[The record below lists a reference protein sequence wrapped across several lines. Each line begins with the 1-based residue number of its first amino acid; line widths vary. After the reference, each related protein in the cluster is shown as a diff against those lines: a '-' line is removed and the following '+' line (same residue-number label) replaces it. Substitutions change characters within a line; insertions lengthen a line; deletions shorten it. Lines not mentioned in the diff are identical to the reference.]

1 MFLLYDT
8 EFREVFYGLFTTREK
23 AEEAKEKIWRS
34 LLADA
39 LAVNSEDSGIKWE
52 EWSDE
57 AKEKFV
63 REIIST
69 LGIKELTP
77 DEIII

>member
-8 EFREVFYGLFTTREK
+8 EFREVFYGLFTTIEK

-39 LAVNSEDSGIKWE
+39 LAVDSEDSGIKWK

-63 REIIST
+63 KEITNT

>member
-8 EFREVFYGLFTTREK
+8 EFREVFYGLFTTKEK
-23 AEEAKEKIWRS
+23 AEEAKEKIWKS

-39 LAVNSEDSGIKWE
+39 LAVETEDSGIKWE

-57 AKEKFV
+57 AKKEFIE
-63 REIIST
+63 EIINT